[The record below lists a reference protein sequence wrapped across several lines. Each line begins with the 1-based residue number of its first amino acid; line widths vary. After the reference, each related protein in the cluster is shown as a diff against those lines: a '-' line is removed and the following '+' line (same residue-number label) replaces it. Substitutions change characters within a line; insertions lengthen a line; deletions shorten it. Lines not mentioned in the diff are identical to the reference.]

1 MSQRFHLDHLDKVM
15 EVALNG
21 CKDIANILDKVVRQ
35 HVTAATASLDLGGGT
50 WGCKFKVVIGKGNA
64 GARNWSKVCANSMQM
79 C

>member
-1 MSQRFHLDHLDKVM
+1 MLLEMSQRFHLDHLDKVM

-50 WGCKFKVVIGKGNA
+50 
-64 GARNWSKVCANSMQM
+64 
-79 C
+79 